1 MSVPPFVTADELRA
15 ALGFAE
21 LIEPVAEAFRR
32 SSAGEA
38 QNGLIVLFPGNDAAA
53 GDVYVKSGVLSGAP
67 LFIVKVAPWFA
78 ANTRTGMPQG
88 GFVAVFDSAT
98 GHTRAILA
106 DEHYLS
112 DIRTAAAGAI
122 AARLFAPAR
131 VGTAA
136 VLGAGVQ
143 AYWQSLAL
151 FHERSFERLLIWARD
166 TAKADRLIE
175 RLREKLPSVDIAVA
189 QSVEQAVRAADV
201 LITAT
206 LSREP
211 LVRGAWL
218 RPGQHIT
225 AVGADDATKCELD
238 ADVLRRAVV
247 FVDDRATAESNGD
260 VYAAIQDG
268 GDRAG
273 LIDGEIGEVLT
284 KRIDGRTSDEQITVA
299 KLIGIGAQDVAAAAA
314 SIKALNL

>member
-1 MSVPPFVTADELRA
+1 MSIPRFVTADELRA
-15 ALGFAE
+15 AVGFE
-21 LIEPVAEAFRR
+21 DLIEPVGEAFQR
-32 SSAGEA
+32 SSAGSA
-38 QNGLIVLFPGNDAAA
+38 QNGLIVLFPGDDPAI
-53 GDVYVKSGVLSGAP
+53 GDVYVKSGVVSGEP
-67 LFIVKVAPWFA
+67 MFIVKIAPWFA
-78 ANTRTGMPQG
+78 ANAQTGVPQG

-98 GHTRAILA
+98 GLTRAILA

-122 AARLFAPAR
+122 AARLFAPAQ
-131 VGTAA
+131 VETAA

-151 FHERSFERLLIWARD
+151 FHERTFKRLVIWARD
-166 TAKADRLIE
+166 AAKADALVK
-175 RLREKLPSVDIAVA
+175 RLRAKLPSVEFTVVNAV
-189 QSVEQAVRAADV
+189 EEAVRAADV

-211 LVRGAWL
+211 IVRGAWL

-225 AVGADDATKCELD
+225 AVGADDPTKCELD
-238 ADVLRRAVV
+238 ADVLRRARV
-247 FVDDRATAESNGD
+247 FVDHRATAESNGD

-268 GDRAG
+268 SARAE
-273 LIDGEIGEVLT
+273 LIDGEIGDVLT
-284 KRIDGRTSDEQITVA
+284 KRIGGRTSEEQITVA
-299 KLIGIGAQDVAAAAA
+299 KLIGIGAQDVAAASA